1 MTTDVTM
8 RRSNGD
14 VARTMLIV
22 GVIVLAVAAAL
33 SFLDVP
39 LADWF
44 NAHGNSFR
52 SLVVHLWGISAQLGY
67 PLGAFLIVGS
77 IIVGRLPEQL
87 PRVVS
92 SAN

>member
-1 MTTDVTM
+1 MTTNAKM
-8 RRSNGD
+8 RRSNHE
-14 VARTMLIV
+14 VARSMLIV

-39 LADWF
+39 LANWF
-44 NAHGNSFR
+44 NYNGNGFR
-52 SLVVHLWGISAQLGY
+52 SFVVHLWGISAQLGY

-87 PRVVS
+87 PRVES
-92 SAN
+92 GAN